1 MYGRDKQVSA
11 YYYLMSLFTKHICIS
26 IAHTNPYYCM
36 TLCFITYYVIHFIM
50 STPVVFDMIQ
60 DFAMGPYYYVIV
72 YNQYAIFPNNS

>member
-11 YYYLMSLFTKHICIS
+11 YYYLMSLFTKYICIS

-36 TLCFITYYVIHFIM
+36 TLCFITYYIIHFII
-50 STPVVFDMIQ
+50 SLCQLQLFTDMIQ

-72 YNQYAIFPNNS
+72 YN